1 MRNKVYEQK
10 LLKNRFWYRSEVIYE
25 PCVTFFLEKLEK
37 MQKNASGIKIK
48 LNLDPKMIVL
58 PNFLII
64 SIPHTREYICAKLGV
79 I

>member
-37 MQKNASGIKIK
+37 MQKKCIGYKIK
-48 LNLDPKMIVL
+48 LNLDPKMKVL

-64 SIPHTREYICAKLGV
+64 FILYTREYIYAKLGV